1 MSKEFLKSAINDAAK
16 ASQREIEKAKA
27 AAERKK
33 MLKIIEEKERFKQA
47 TNFILKVFARNKSLT
62 FLEMKKQMLDDIIAN
77 QKLYK
82 GFHCPNDSE
91 LMLILDTLYDDEFI
105 CRHRDPAMKLRPM
118 SKFTFYRYIYVEQAA
133 VEQHRSKKKVGFCSN
148 CEKEGKTR

>member
-1 MSKEFLKSAINDAAK
+1 
-16 ASQREIEKAKA
+16 
-27 AAERKK
+27 

-47 TNFILKVFARNKSLT
+47 TNFILKIFARNKSLT

-133 VEQHRSKKKVGFCSN
+133 VEQHRSKKKFGFCTN
-148 CEKEGKTR
+148 CENEGSTR